1 MHENQE
7 AVSPDEE
14 IVSLQAEKCEETCGS
29 SYNEICEPD
38 EGTARRD
45 GKCRAMVDLRLP
57 YLLTYAALNEEERE
71 TRARQAKRR
80 AGGREGRGDRE
91 SEQRQAGRVSGE

>member
-1 MHENQE
+1 MQGYGGP
-7 AVSPDEE
+7 A
-14 IVSLQAEKCEETCGS
+14 T
-29 SYNEICEPD
+29 
-38 EGTARRD
+38 T
-45 GKCRAMVDLRLP
+45 
-57 YLLTYAALNEEERE
+57 LLTYAALNEEERE

>member
-1 MHENQE
+1 ME
-7 AVSPDEE
+7 AAATRSANLLKV
-14 IVSLQAEKCEETCGS
+14 LLEETASAG
-29 SYNEICEPD
+29 YGGPA
-38 EGTARRD
+38 TT
-45 GKCRAMVDLRLP
+45 
-57 YLLTYAALNEEERE
+57 LLTYAALNEEERE